1 MIEIEWVFEDLRKTP
16 YEPLHE
22 EEKGIVGDV
31 VVNKKVNA
39 LSESLVYF
47 YKQGTMTNMEL
58 VFLVSTILKYVKCVV
73 HCKSYNYIF
82 STNWWP
88 LAQMY

>member
-1 MIEIEWVFEDLRKTP
+1 MCDKTLSTTIEKMMNAIIEIEWVFEYLKNTP

-39 LSESLVYF
+39 LSESLVNF

-58 VFLVSTILKYVKCVV
+58 LFLFQQFWSM
-73 HCKSYNYIF
+73 SN
-82 STNWWP
+82 
-88 LAQMY
+88 M

>member
-1 MIEIEWVFEDLRKTP
+1 MMNAIIEIEWVFEHLRKTP

-31 VVNKKVNA
+31 VVNQKKVNA
-39 LSESLVYF
+39 LNESLVNF

-58 VFLVSTILKYVKCVV
+58 VFLVSTI
-73 HCKSYNYIF
+73 
-82 STNWWP
+82 
-88 LAQMY
+88 